1 MNLESKIM
9 NLDYIR
15 TFVITAQSK
24 TMYEASKKMNV
35 TPSYVSRHINGLEDA
50 LNTKLIISGVKGQ
63 ELKLTES
70 GEYFY
75 EKYEK
80 IYNEILLTE
89 KEYMEN
95 QQIDNCKITLGICS
109 DLEKSI
115 VKNKILE
122 FSKKFPKINIKIIND
137 STTNLIK
144 KLTQFSIDL
153 VIDKSHP
160 NYYLKSQEIKT
171 IDLYKSNYCLVY
183 NSKYYNKSKIEINKV
198 PLIMPIKES
207 QERILINEY
216 FENNKIIPNI
226 KFEVENS
233 NIISYVKDGFG
244 VGIVLKELID
254 DKSLNY
260 IDLDIESN
268 ICISYINGNLTPS
281 TKEFLK
287 LFDK

>member
-1 MNLESKIM
+1 MNLKSKTM

-15 TFVITAQSK
+15 TFVITSQSK
-24 TMYEASKKMNV
+24 TMYEASKKMDV
-35 TPSYVSRHINGLEDA
+35 TPSYISRHIDGLEDS

-70 GEYFY
+70 GKYFY

-95 QQIDNCKITLGICS
+95 QQIDNCKITLGVCS
-109 DLEKSI
+109 DLEKGI

-122 FSKKFPKINIKIIND
+122 FNKKFPKINMKIIND
-137 STTNLIK
+137 NTTNLIK
-144 KLTQFSIDL
+144 KLTQFSIDI
-153 VIDKSHP
+153 VIDKTYP
-160 NYYLKSQEIKT
+160 NYDLKSQEIKT

-183 NSKYYNKSKIEINKV
+183 DSRYYNKLEIDINKV
-198 PLIMPIKES
+198 PLIAPIKES

-216 FENNKIIPNI
+216 FDNKGVTPNI

-233 NIISYVKDGFG
+233 NIISYVKNGFG

-254 DKSLNY
+254 DESLDY

-268 ICISYINGNLTPS
+268 ICISYVNGNLTPS
-281 TKEFLK
+281 SREFLK
-287 LFDK
+287 LFDN